1 MDNYLDKISQ
11 IVEEDILPL
20 EHDFLMNGF
29 GHVLPQLNECRKK
42 VKEQGFW
49 TPYLSDQYGGMGLTL
64 VEFAAVSELLGKTP
78 LGHYCFNSQAPD
90 IGNIELLKDHASDQL
105 KSEFLQPLISGEIRS
120 CFGMTEPQR
129 PGSNPTWMDTRAV
142 RDGDDYV
149 INGNK
154 WFTSAADGASICVV
168 MAVTDP
174 EAENKYERASMFV
187 VPVDNPGFE
196 VVRNI
201 PVMGDVGEGYMSH
214 GETRLTDCRI
224 SASNII
230 GKEGEGFILAQERL
244 GPGRI
249 HHCMRWIGICERAV
263 ALMCARASSRE
274 LSPNKFLSE
283 KQTIQNWISESAAA
297 IYGARLMVLDCA
309 KKIEAHQTKGARKE
323 ISMIKF
329 HVADILMNVLDKAI
343 QTHGALGMTEHTPL
357 SFWYRHERG
366 SRIYD
371 GADEVHKSFVARSI
385 LKDHLDLF

>member
-11 IVEEDILPL
+11 IVEEDILSL

-42 VKEQGFW
+42 VKEQGLW

-196 VVRNI
+196 IVRNI

-214 GETRLTDCRI
+214 GEIRLTDCRI

-283 KQTIQNWISESAAA
+283 KQTIQNWISESAAK

-309 KKIEAHQTKGARKE
+309 KKIEAYQTKGARKE

-343 QTHGALGMTEHTPL
+343 QAHGALGMTEYTPL

-385 LKDHLDLF
+385 LKDCLD

>member
-11 IVEEDILPL
+11 IVEEDILSL

-42 VKEQGFW
+42 VKEQGLW

-174 EAENKYERASMFV
+174 EAGNKYERASMFV

-196 VVRNI
+196 IVRNI

-214 GETRLTDCRI
+214 GEIRLTDCRI

-283 KQTIQNWISESAAA
+283 KQTIQNWISESAAK

-309 KKIEAHQTKGARKE
+309 KKIEAYQTKGARKE

-343 QTHGALGMTEHTPL
+343 QAHGALGMTEYTPL

-385 LKDHLDLF
+385 LKDYLD

>member
-11 IVEEDILPL
+11 IVEEDILSL

-42 VKEQGFW
+42 VKEQGLW

-196 VVRNI
+196 IVRNI

-283 KQTIQNWISESAAA
+283 KQTIQNWISESAAK

-309 KKIEAHQTKGARKE
+309 KKIETHQTKGARKE

-343 QTHGALGMTEHTPL
+343 QAHGALGMTEHTPL

-385 LKDHLDLF
+385 LKDYLD

>member
-11 IVEEDILPL
+11 IVEEDILSL

-42 VKEQGFW
+42 VKEQGLW

-174 EAENKYERASMFV
+174 EAGNKYERASMFV

-196 VVRNI
+196 IVRNI

-214 GETRLTDCRI
+214 GEIRLTDCRI

-283 KQTIQNWISESAAA
+283 KQTIQNWISESAAK

-309 KKIEAHQTKGARKE
+309 KKIEAYQTKGARKE

-343 QTHGALGMTEHTPL
+343 QAHGALGMTEHTPL

-371 GADEVHKSFVARSI
+371 GADEVHKSFVARNI
-385 LKDHLDLF
+385 LKDYLD

>member
-11 IVEEDILPL
+11 IVEDDILSL

-42 VKEQGFW
+42 VKEQGLW

-174 EAENKYERASMFV
+174 ETENKYERASMFV

-196 VVRNI
+196 IVRNI

-274 LSPNKFLSE
+274 ISPNKFLSE
-283 KQTIQNWISESAAA
+283 KQTIQNWISESAAK

-309 KKIEAHQTKGARKE
+309 KKIETHQTKGARKE

-343 QTHGALGMTEHTPL
+343 QAHGALGMTEHTPL

-385 LKDHLDLF
+385 LKDYLD

>member
-11 IVEEDILPL
+11 IVEEDILSL

-42 VKEQGFW
+42 VKEQGLW

-196 VVRNI
+196 IVRNI

-214 GETRLTDCRI
+214 GEIRLTDCRI

-283 KQTIQNWISESAAA
+283 KQTIQNWISESAAK

-309 KKIEAHQTKGARKE
+309 KKIEAYQTKGARKE

-343 QTHGALGMTEHTPL
+343 QAHGALGMTEHTPL

-385 LKDHLDLF
+385 LKDYLD

>member
-11 IVEEDILPL
+11 IVEDDILSL
-20 EHDFLMNGF
+20 EHDFLLNGF

-42 VKEQGFW
+42 VKEQGLW

-174 EAENKYERASMFV
+174 ETENKYERASMFV

-196 VVRNI
+196 IVRNI

-274 LSPNKFLSE
+274 ISPNKFLSE
-283 KQTIQNWISESAAA
+283 KQTIQNWISESAAK

-309 KKIEAHQTKGARKE
+309 KKIETHQTKGARKE

-343 QTHGALGMTEHTPL
+343 QAHGALGMTEHTPL

-385 LKDHLDLF
+385 LKDYLD

>member
-11 IVEEDILPL
+11 IVEEDILSL

-42 VKEQGFW
+42 VKEQGLW

-174 EAENKYERASMFV
+174 ETENKYERASMFV

-196 VVRNI
+196 IVRNI

-214 GETRLTDCRI
+214 GEIRLTDCRI

-249 HHCMRWIGICERAV
+249 HHCMRWIGICERAL

-283 KQTIQNWISESAAA
+283 KQTIQNWISESAAK

-309 KKIEAHQTKGARKE
+309 KKIEAYQTKGARKE

-343 QTHGALGMTEHTPL
+343 QAHGALGMTEHTPL

-385 LKDHLDLF
+385 LKDYLD

>member
-11 IVEEDILPL
+11 IVEEDILSL

-42 VKEQGFW
+42 VKEQGLW

-214 GETRLTDCRI
+214 GEIRLTDCRI

-309 KKIEAHQTKGARKE
+309 KKIEAYQTKGARKE

-343 QTHGALGMTEHTPL
+343 QTHGALGMTEYTPL

-385 LKDHLDLF
+385 LKDHLD

>member
-11 IVEEDILPL
+11 IVEEDILSL

-42 VKEQGFW
+42 VKEQGLW

-196 VVRNI
+196 IVRNI

-214 GETRLTDCRI
+214 GEIRLTDCRI

-283 KQTIQNWISESAAA
+283 KQTIQNWISESAAK

-309 KKIEAHQTKGARKE
+309 KKIEAYQTKGARKE

-343 QTHGALGMTEHTPL
+343 QAHGALGMTEYTPL

-385 LKDHLDLF
+385 LKDYLD

>member
-11 IVEEDILPL
+11 IVEDDILSL

-42 VKEQGFW
+42 VKEQGLW

-196 VVRNI
+196 IVRNI

-283 KQTIQNWISESAAA
+283 KQTIQNWISESAAK

-309 KKIEAHQTKGARKE
+309 KKIEAYQTKGARKE

-343 QTHGALGMTEHTPL
+343 QAHGALGMTEYTPL

-385 LKDHLDLF
+385 LKDYLD

>member
-11 IVEEDILPL
+11 IVEDDILSL

-42 VKEQGFW
+42 VKEQGLW

-174 EAENKYERASMFV
+174 ETENKYERASMFV

-196 VVRNI
+196 IVRNI

-274 LSPNKFLSE
+274 ISPNKFLSE
-283 KQTIQNWISESAAA
+283 KQTIQNWISESAAK

-309 KKIEAHQTKGARKE
+309 KKIEAYQTKGARKE

-343 QTHGALGMTEHTPL
+343 QAHGALGMTEYTPL

-385 LKDHLDLF
+385 LKDYLD

>member
-11 IVEEDILPL
+11 IVEDDILSL

-42 VKEQGFW
+42 VKEQGLW

-174 EAENKYERASMFV
+174 ETENKYERASMFV

-196 VVRNI
+196 IVRNI

-214 GETRLTDCRI
+214 GEIRLTDCRI

-283 KQTIQNWISESAAA
+283 KQTIQNWISESAAK

-309 KKIEAHQTKGARKE
+309 KKIEAYQTKGARKE

-343 QTHGALGMTEHTPL
+343 QAHGALGMTEYTPL

-385 LKDHLDLF
+385 LKDYLD

>member
-11 IVEEDILPL
+11 IVEEDILSL

-42 VKEQGFW
+42 VKEQGLW

-174 EAENKYERASMFV
+174 EAGNKYERASMFV

-196 VVRNI
+196 IVRNI

-283 KQTIQNWISESAAA
+283 KQTIQNWISESAAK

-309 KKIEAHQTKGARKE
+309 KKIEAYQTKGARKE

-343 QTHGALGMTEHTPL
+343 QAHGALGMTEYTPL

-385 LKDHLDLF
+385 LKDYLD

>member
-1 MDNYLDKISQ
+1 MKMDNYLDKISQ
-11 IVEEDILPL
+11 LVEEDILPL

-29 GHVLPQLNECRKK
+29 GHVLPQLNECREK
-42 VKEQGFW
+42 VKNQGLW

-105 KSEFLQPLISGEIRS
+105 KSEFLEPLISGEIRS

-154 WFTSAADGASICVV
+154 WFTSAA
-168 MAVTDP
+168 
-174 EAENKYERASMFV
+174 SMFV

-224 SASNII
+224 PASNII

-283 KQTIQNWISESAAA
+283 KQTIQNWISESAAK

-343 QTHGALGMTEHTPL
+343 QAHGALGMTDYTPL

-371 GADEVHKSFVARSI
+371 GADEVHKSLVAKSI
-385 LKDHLDLF
+385 LKEYLD